1 MKKEKKEYQRPSIT
15 VIEADVQQPIAT
27 SAGASGSVQ
36 TNPWGEDPS
45 GEGTIE
51 DTGGDGTINE
61 TRWRN

>member
-27 SAGASGSVQ
+27 SPGASGSMQ
-36 TNPWGEDPS
+36 IKSWGKETG

-51 DTGGDGTINE
+51 DY
-61 TRWRN
+61 